1 MAYNIRISDEAE
13 SDLLHSYRW
22 YEEQKEGLGEDFLV
36 VIDAGLQ
43 TISDNPMIFQIRYK
57 KKVRAF
63 VVDRFPYLILYIIN
77 GNDLDIISVFNT
89 SQNPKK
95 WKKRVSRS

>member
-36 VIDAGLQ
+36 VIDSGLQ
-43 TISDNPMIFQIRYK
+43 TISDNPMIFQIRLNK
-57 KKVRAF
+57 KDCSF
-63 VVDRFPYLILYIIN
+63 L
-77 GNDLDIISVFNT
+77 
-89 SQNPKK
+89 
-95 WKKRVSRS
+95 